1 MPRPRI
7 VFACESLVAGNGGI
21 ARVDRMIARVLE
33 ENAPGRAPEF
43 HVFSDTAAVAAD
55 GATSHPRHCYG
66 GSRIRFS
73 LGLWRAMLR
82 PGWFIYDAAYYA
94 KIHRPI
100 PPPWRR
106 PCMIFLHGIEVW
118 ENARRGSIAACRRA
132 DLLVANSHHTRDRAE
147 QCHGGF
153 SRARVCW
160 LGTETSAEVASVP
173 APAARAPVVLV
184 VGRMQPR
191 EDYKGHRELIEAWP
205 GVLARHP
212 QARLE
217 IVGRGGLVPQLRQL
231 AQERRVAPSVDFL
244 GFVPEAELA
253 ARYRAAA
260 VFALPSRGEGFGLVY
275 IEAMRHGLPV
285 IASVHDAGAEVVESG
300 RTGLLANLDQPGDL
314 AGKLCRLLDRPDDAR
329 RMGLAGQER
338 WRRDFTFDAFR
349 RRFGQVLDEFLQPGG
364 RRAASE

>member
-7 VFACESLVAGNGGI
+7 VFACESLTAGNGGI

-33 ENAPGRAPEF
+33 ESAAACAPEF
-43 HVFSDTAAVAAD
+43 HVFSDTAPPASDAP
-55 GATSHPRHCYG
+55 GSRPRRYYG

-82 PGWFIYDAAYYA
+82 PGFFIYDAAYYA
-94 KIHRPI
+94 KIHRHLVPAG
-100 PPPWRR
+100 RR

-132 DLLVANSHHTRDRAE
+132 NLLVANSRHTRDRAE
-147 QCHGGF
+147 QCHRGF

-160 LGTETSAEVASVP
+160 LGTETSAEVESVP

-191 EDYKGHRELIEAWP
+191 EDYKGHRELIAAWP
-205 GVLARHP
+205 EVLARHP
-212 QARLE
+212 DARLE

-231 AQERRVAPSVDFL
+231 AHERNVAHRVHFL
-244 GFVPEAELA
+244 GFVPEDELA
-253 ARYRAAA
+253 ARYQAAS

-275 IEAMRHGLPV
+275 VEAMRHGLPV

-314 AGKLCRLLDRPDDAR
+314 AGKLCHLLARPDEAR

-349 RRFGQVLDEFLQPGG
+349 RRFGQVLDEFLQPSG
-364 RRAASE
+364 RAAASE